1 MAHTVTAPALRP
13 EMPERGSTAYVVLLA
28 AVAALGGL
36 LFGYDTAVISGVIG
50 PLTDHFRLNPVEEGW
65 AAACVLVG
73 CAFGAAMA
81 GGLSDRLGRKKML
94 VIAAVLFFLSA
105 VGTALP
111 VRFYQYIAF
120 RFLGGLAIGAAS
132 MTSPMYIAEISPARI
147 RGRMVS
153 LNQLAIVTGMVVVYF
168 VNFAIAAYGTRADQ
182 RLLAW
187 LGQAQ
192 PLEPQFV
199 RQYVAHKSPKT
210 TPESVKAWLAG
221 QKGPIDGR
229 AVADFLKRESPI
241 VKDQSL
247 LIVAPSEIELRA
259 LDKEP
264 WNVREGWRWMFGSGA
279 FPAAAFLLLLFLVP
293 ESPRWLAKQ
302 DRRDEALAV
311 LSRVGGSRQARVELA
326 EIDEAIAQ
334 ESGSLA
340 QLLQPGMRVAL
351 VIGVTLAVLQQVTG
365 INVILYYAPE
375 IFKKLGTPQSV
386 ALLQTLLIGCV
397 NAIFTILAI
406 WTVDRLGRK
415 PLMLIGSTGMGLAL
429 LALGCVFFFRRTEV
443 WTLALFLSY
452 IACFAMSVGPVVW
465 VILSEIFPTRI
476 RGRAMA
482 LATICLWVAN
492 FLVTQ
497 TFTMMDENP
506 WLVDKLHHAFP
517 FWIYSLLCGVT
528 VVFVWRFVPETK
540 GKSLEE
546 IERSW
551 GEV

>member
-1 MAHTVTAPALRP
+1 MAQTLSAPVLRP

-28 AVAALGGL
+28 GVAALGGL
-36 LFGYDTAVISGVIG
+36 LFGYDTAVISGAIG
-50 PLTDHFRLNPVEEGW
+50 PLTDHFHLDPQIQKGW
-65 AAACVLVG
+65 AAACALVG

-81 GGLSDRLGRKKML
+81 GALSDRLGRKKML
-94 VIAAVLFFLSA
+94 VIAALLFFVSA
-105 VGTALP
+105 LGTALP
-111 VRFYQYIAF
+111 TAFYQFIVF
-120 RFLGGLAIGAAS
+120 RFVGGLAIGAAS

-168 VNFAIAAYGTRADQ
+168 VNFAIVDYGTRVD
-182 RLLAW
+182 
-187 LGQAQ
+187 Q
-192 PLEPQFV
+192 PLLSSLGPSQPAAPQHVEHEQFV
-199 RQYVAHKSPKT
+199 RRF
-210 TPESVKAWLAG
+210 G
-221 QKGPIDGR
+221 I
-229 AVADFLKRESPI
+229 
-241 VKDQSL
+241 
-247 LIVAPSEIELRA
+247 
-259 LDKEP
+259 EP

-279 FPAAAFLLLLFLVP
+279 FPATALLLLLFLVP

-311 LSRVGGSRQARVELA
+311 LGRVGGSRQAGVELA

-340 QLLQPGMRVAL
+340 QLFQPGMRMAL

-365 INVILYYAPE
+365 INVFLYFAPE
-375 IFKKLGTPQSV
+375 IFKKLGTPESA
-386 ALLQTLLIGCV
+386 ALLQTLLGGGV
-397 NAIFTILAI
+397 NATFTILAI

-429 LALGCVFFFRRTEV
+429 LALGWAAYCGRTEV
-443 WTLALFLSY
+443 WTLALVLGY

-482 LATICLWVAN
+482 LATICLWAAN

-497 TFTMMDENP
+497 TFTMMDESP
-506 WLVDKLHHAFP
+506 WLVDKFHHAFP

-551 GEV
+551 GDVSPSPSGRGSG

>member
-1 MAHTVTAPALRP
+1 
-13 EMPERGSTAYVVLLA
+13 
-28 AVAALGGL
+28 
-36 LFGYDTAVISGVIG
+36 
-50 PLTDHFRLNPVEEGW
+50 
-65 AAACVLVG
+65 
-73 CAFGAAMA
+73 MA

-94 VIAAVLFFLSA
+94 VIAAVLFFVSA

-111 VRFYQYIAF
+111 ASFYQFIAF

-168 VNFAIAAYGTRADQ
+168 VNFAIDAYGTRLDQ
-182 RLLAW
+182 QLLAS
-187 LGQAQ
+187 LGQSQ
-192 PLEPQFV
+192 PLEPRFV
-199 RQYVAHKSPKT
+199 RQYVAQRSEKTPPKLVET
-210 TPESVKAWLAG
+210 WLAK
-221 QKGPIDGR
+221 QNGPIHGE
-229 AVADFLKRESPI
+229 ALADFLKG
-241 VKDQSL
+241 QS
-247 LIVAPSEIELRA
+247 LIVAPSEIELSA
-259 LDKEP
+259 LGKET

-279 FPAAAFLLLLFLVP
+279 FPASALLLLLFLVP
-293 ESPRWLAKQ
+293 ESPRWLTKQ
-302 DRRDEALAV
+302 QRRDEALTV
-311 LSRVGGSRQARVELA
+311 LGRVGGSRQAQVELA
-326 EIDEAIAQ
+326 EIDEALAH

-340 QLLQPGMRVAL
+340 QLFQPGMRAAL

-365 INVILYYAPE
+365 INVFLYFAPE
-375 IFKKLGTPQSV
+375 IFKKLGTQESV
-386 ALLQTLLIGCV
+386 ALLQTLLVGGV

-415 PLMLIGSTGMGLAL
+415 PLMLIGASGMGLSL
-429 LALGCVFFFRRTEV
+429 LALGWAGYYDRTEL
-443 WTLALFLSY
+443 WTLAFVLGY

-482 LATICLWVAN
+482 LATICLWAAN

-506 WLVDKLHHAFP
+506 WLVAKFHHAFP

-551 GEV
+551 GKA